1 MEKSKEFGSNLPEM
15 KFKAGGITATVWR
28 NTLTNKD
35 GKQGDVLSV
44 SFDKRYLDKES
55 NEWKSTNSLRS
66 MDLPKAVFV
75 LNKAYEYV
83 LLNSQSNLA
92 TEI

>member
-1 MEKSKEFGSNLPEM
+1 MEKKNEFGSNLPEM

-28 NTLTNKD
+28 NTLTNKE

-44 SFDKRYLDKES
+44 SFDKRYLDKET
-55 NEWKSTNSLRS
+55 NEWKSTSSLRA

-75 LNKAYEYV
+75 LNKAYEYI
-83 LLNSQSNLA
+83 LLSGQNSSLA
-92 TEI
+92 Q